1 MFIEV
6 CGNLI
11 KEFFKWKYVVVP
23 VFSVVQVI
31 FWRMK
36 KKYLEITMKHCS
48 KLQFCF
54 ILNIFFSRTNRKISG
69 ILQSF

>member
-11 KEFFKWKYVVVP
+11 NKFFKCKYV
-23 VFSVVQVI
+23 VVQVI
-31 FWRMK
+31 FCRMK
-36 KKYLEITMKHCS
+36 KTYSEIIIKHCR

-54 ILNIFFSRTNRKISG
+54 ILNIFFQN
-69 ILQSF
+69 